1 MCVVMWSDTFGEEP
15 ISVQI
20 NNPIARDTGHLP
32 VATCNLETLLDV
44 KGHLLTTFYLITTAK
59 NVKITLKHPF
69 PFQTVYNVYM

>member
-1 MCVVMWSDTFGEEP
+1 MCVGMWSDTFGEEP

-44 KGHLLTTFYLITTAK
+44 KGHLLTIIF
-59 NVKITLKHPF
+59 F
-69 PFQTVYNVYM
+69 R